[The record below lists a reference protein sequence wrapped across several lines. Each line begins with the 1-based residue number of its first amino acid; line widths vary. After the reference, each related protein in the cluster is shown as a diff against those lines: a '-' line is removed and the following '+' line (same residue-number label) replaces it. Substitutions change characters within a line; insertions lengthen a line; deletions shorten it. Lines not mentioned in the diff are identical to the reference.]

1 VEYADSEGK
10 IPEDQNRV
18 GPVMVW
24 DRGPYTAEDLDSV
37 AASLENRELEFVLHG
52 QKLRGSWVPVR
63 TRNNHWLLFTHRDE
77 LSFYGVVP
85 PDHLDTCDVIDCYRR
100 IGFVDL
106 GG

>member
-1 VEYADSEGK
+1 MEYADSEGK

-63 TRNNHWLLFTHRDE
+63 TRNNHWLLITNRDA
-77 LSFYGVVP
+77 LSFYGVVS
-85 PDHLDTCDVIDCYRR
+85 PDYFNTRDGID
-100 IGFVDL
+100 
-106 GG
+106 